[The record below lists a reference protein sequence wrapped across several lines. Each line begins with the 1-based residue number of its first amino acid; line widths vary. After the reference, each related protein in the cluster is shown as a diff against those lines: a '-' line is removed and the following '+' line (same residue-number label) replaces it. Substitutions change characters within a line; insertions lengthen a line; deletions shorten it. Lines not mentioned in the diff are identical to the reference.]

1 MSNLSQIFNLK
12 DKIKADLE
20 IMRNCLKA
28 EQRRLDQIK
37 ISIVKVQQYE
47 QAAKIHDIEKKLTAV
62 INEVENYLS

>member
-1 MSNLSQIFNLK
+1 MSDLSQIFNLK

-28 EQRRLDQIK
+28 EQRRLDHIK